1 MLLNPRASLIFPFQT
16 IINDITAQKLSIDFT
31 ADERKTDK
39 NCWHDCAQWQYTIR
53 HRTIFL
59 LAINI
64 DIVN

>member
-39 NCWHDCAQWQYTIR
+39 NCWHDCAQ
-53 HRTIFL
+53 
-59 LAINI
+59 
-64 DIVN
+64 